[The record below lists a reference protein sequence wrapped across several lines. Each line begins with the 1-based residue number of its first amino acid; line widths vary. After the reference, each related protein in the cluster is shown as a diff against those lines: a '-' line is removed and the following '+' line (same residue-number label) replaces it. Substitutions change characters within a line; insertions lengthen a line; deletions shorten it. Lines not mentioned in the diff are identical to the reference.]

1 DELHLSE
8 DAAFKRIRAARLA
21 RRFPSI
27 YCAVAEGRLH
37 LSALVLLKPYLT
49 DATEATAA
57 ELLAAVT
64 HRSKSQIE
72 RLLAERFP
80 TSEMLPMAEALPARQ
95 PQPGQTVSPTEV
107 QLAPGPVAQVA
118 RHRVSGPALRSKT
131 APIAT
136 ERFLLQLTIGQST
149 HEKLHHAQ
157 SLLSHRIPS
166 GDLAEVLERVLDLAI
181 VALEK
186 Q

>member
-1 DELHLSE
+1 ALICRLKESIARECSDTAALLADLAEVDARKLYLLAGYPSMHAYCVDELHLSE

-95 PQPGQTVSPTEV
+95 PQPG
-107 QLAPGPVAQVA
+107 
-118 RHRVSGPALRSKT
+118 
-131 APIAT
+131 
-136 ERFLLQLTIGQST
+136 
-149 HEKLHHAQ
+149 
-157 SLLSHRIPS
+157 
-166 GDLAEVLERVLDLAI
+166 
-181 VALEK
+181 
-186 Q
+186 